1 MNPERTLGNT
11 SFNLFNSSYLSPCTV
26 KHVPIVYSTDS
37 TKAFRATAA
46 LRDQCTSGQADR
58 YAQCKASPASK
69 EFLFRGTR
77 IKQQQESG
85 MAWTL
90 VSICICHSPWY
101 KACTRSLTFSGLLDH
116 VPAPHSALKQL
127 FWPVSLACDILWL
140 SRKFKC
146 VHQQACILFLQSN
159 SKAFFKRHQ
168 KRPERNQS
176 HLSNSNHPKSRLNP
190 RTL

>member
-1 MNPERTLGNT
+1 MYGSNMFQLYTLQTLQKPFAPQLPCEITVPLDKLIDTLSGKQVLRAKS
-11 SFNLFNSSYLSPCTV
+11 SFN
-26 KHVPIVYSTDS
+26 
-37 TKAFRATAA
+37 
-46 LRDQCTSGQADR
+46 
-58 YAQCKASPASK
+58 
-69 EFLFRGTR
+69 RGTR

-116 VPAPHSALKQL
+116 VPAPHSALKQS